1 MHHLQPQVSRSWNRR
16 SRLRMIIIDDERS
29 YLRSYRQQCGETHF
43 TGLSVI
49 SHQKKATF
57 WRELVG
63 LFPRLIDFLCLRD
76 DVGQVDGPFLVAPL
90 IAVARSLLYALAKAA
105 NVPLSAATLSSARQ
119 HGRWEALLW
128 L

>member
-1 MHHLQPQVSRSWNRR
+1 
-16 SRLRMIIIDDERS
+16 
-29 YLRSYRQQCGETHF
+29 
-43 TGLSVI
+43 LSVI

-90 IAVARSLLYALAKAA
+90 IAVARALLYVKAA
-105 NVPLSAATLSSARQ
+105 NVPLSAATLSSAQQR
-119 HGRWEALLW
+119 GRWEALLW